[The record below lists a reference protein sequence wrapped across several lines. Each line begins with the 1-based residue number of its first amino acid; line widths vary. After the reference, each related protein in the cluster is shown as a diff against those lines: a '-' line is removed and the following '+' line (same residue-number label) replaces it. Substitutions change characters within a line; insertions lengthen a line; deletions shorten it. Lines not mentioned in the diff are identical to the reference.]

1 MIDVRTQMKKKRIA
15 QFIALGEVLVALPL
29 YGIYTAPIRFFGV
42 SDIGYWAP
50 INIVTYVL
58 CVVFVVLPLLALY
71 GISKDRSYGY
81 WSLALFPVVAFVF
94 GVTAIPFVK
103 HLYGSNAM
111 LNTVFIVLINV
122 VVTSAAIWLYR
133 SGGLRSNQ
141 SLNLTGA
148 KNGC

>member
-1 MIDVRTQMKKKRIA
+1 MKKKRIA
-15 QFIALGEVLVALPL
+15 QLIALGEVLVAMPL
-29 YGIYTAPIRFFGV
+29 YGIYTAPIRFFG
-42 SDIGYWAP
+42 SIGYWAP
-50 INIVTYVL
+50 MNILANVL
-58 CVVFVVLPLLALY
+58 SVVFVVLPLLALY

-81 WSLALFPVVAFVF
+81 WSLGLFPVVAFLS

-103 HLYGSNAM
+103 YLYGNDAM

-141 SLNLTGA
+141 SFNLTGA
-148 KNGC
+148 KSAPPS

>member
-1 MIDVRTQMKKKRIA
+1 MKKKRIS
-15 QFIALGEVLVALPL
+15 QLIALGEVIVALPL
-29 YGIYTAPIRFFGV
+29 YGIYTAPVRFFGA
-42 SDIGYWAP
+42 IGYWAP
-50 INIVTYVL
+50 MNILTNVL
-58 CVVFVVLPLLALY
+58 SVVFLVLPLLALY

-81 WSLALFPVVAFVF
+81 WSLGLFPVVAFVF

-103 HLYGSNAM
+103 YLYGSDVM

-122 VVTSAAIWLYR
+122 LVTAAAIWLYY

-148 KNGC
+148 KNAPPS